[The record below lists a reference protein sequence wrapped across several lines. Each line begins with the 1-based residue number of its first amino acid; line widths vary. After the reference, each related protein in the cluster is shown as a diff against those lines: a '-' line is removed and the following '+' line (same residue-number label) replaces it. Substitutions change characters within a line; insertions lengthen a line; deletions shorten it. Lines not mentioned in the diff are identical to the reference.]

1 MPAPP
6 EGLPPTEK
14 SGKRTRAGEQS
25 WPAQDLDS
33 SKTARKRTRNLLKV
47 RGYAEAVFLEALDG
61 FQMFLSFPD
70 TRLFI
75 ISVFPEVLGD
85 TLFDA
90 LSLESF
96 QSSLD
101 VFILS

>member
-1 MPAPP
+1 
-6 EGLPPTEK
+6 
-14 SGKRTRAGEQS
+14 
-25 WPAQDLDS
+25 
-33 SKTARKRTRNLLKV
+33 
-47 RGYAEAVFLEALDG
+47 
-61 FQMFLSFPD
+61 MFLSFPD

-90 LSLESF
+90 LSLESL